1 MRIELHTFFK
11 DVTAIVI
18 AHRLATIKEMDRIIV
33 LEAGKIIEK
42 GSCAQLM
49 KKRGRFHE
57 LWEKQKS

>member
-1 MRIELHTFFK
+1 M
-11 DVTAIVI
+11 TAIVI